1 MTGPCGPPV
10 TNIIPG
16 WQQFIFSVNTSNPGQ
31 TDFRGQFENWPASP
45 SFAAYANPK
54 PPPPAYLT
62 GSDLINLSQDA
73 GPLSTKGI
81 AGIPAGFQLVIS
93 LGTDSGNNVNSATF
107 TATNNNIANGPAV
120 STTITPLGPSPSGT
134 FPQQLDTS
142 LPSNRQGAIQ
152 QQDLAPI
159 LAFQLVLVG
168 LDGNQALLSSGEG
181 TITYA
186 ASVPLTVQNTP
197 PSCISLTITGE
208 GANSVYGQ
216 LPQGA
221 STPIKQSFAVTPATW
236 STSANAYQPAPAS
249 CSFIMRRT
257 TFGKDDVAET
267 IATAGG
273 VFQQAFFITVGGLKP
288 TDFPSYN
295 GGAGITELISSSQ
308 TPTQQ
313 QLDELATWAPSIG
326 TIYDVNGNPTN
337 ITVQAT
343 AVSSDDPLFGPQAQV
358 FTFTYSIAFPDES
371 AFTSLPASDYP
382 ELLTLTASLTP
393 APVPA
398 GPLSV
403 SGATLT
409 AQAQIELIT
418 SADPFFS
425 SEANGGL
432 SWLCE
437 DLRAFYLEE
446 NATLFGLTLGN
457 AQTPTPLSFIQQV
470 VSSMSGSNGSVPGSS
485 DTFENLP
492 HATGQDSQLSL
503 LPTTASGTPVY
514 NFALAR
520 VRLTGVTEAAQK
532 VRVFFRTW
540 QAQTTAVTY
549 TTAAAGAGPS
559 PATGPFRQ
567 YSDGV
572 DEGRKVPLLGLS
584 SDGTEYITVP
594 FFATGRVLPGID
606 MTTQPEDS
614 PYNAK
619 PMSPPT
625 GGGTTYA
632 YFGAWLDTNQGTNQ
646 FPLQPPA
653 TNPDGENGSFNGLMF
668 GTISQLYRGLHQ
680 CLVAEIVDDEAPI
693 INNATPATSDKI
705 AQRNLAFSVIANPG
719 VSESRLATHTFEITP
734 SFTGFNADQRP
745 DELMIDW
752 RNVPAGSV
760 ASIYLPAVNV
770 SDIVALA
777 DAMYF
782 THDLHVSDPHTLQ
795 CPTGGITYIPIPEG
809 SEANYAGLFSVQL
822 PPGVRRGQAFEI
834 VVHQVTGVAGD
845 RDTNVVAGG
854 TGSRQVRRIR
864 GSFQIAIPVSTK
876 AEMLIPEERDL
887 SVMKWVQETIP
898 ASSRWYPVFL
908 RYIEQLSNRVTALGG
923 SGKLVPPTR
932 TGIWPGLP
940 KTGPG
945 AGHQT
950 HDRRECTGKVDAI
963 VYDHF
968 GGFKAFVIETFE
980 GERRRFESHE
990 AAVLELVQRARER
1003 RILTT
1008 VISSDDRPERP
1019 LEIILHGSPPPSGA
1033 S

>member
-358 FTFTYSIAFPDES
+358 FTFTYSIAFPDEL

-492 HATGQDSQLSL
+492 HATGQDLQLSL

-809 SEANYAGLFSVQL
+809 SEANYAGLFRCNC
-822 PPGVRRGQAFEI
+822 RRGSDVARRSRLSFTKSPAWRETEIRTLSQAAPVRVRCDAF
-834 VVHQVTGVAGD
+834 AGPF
-845 RDTNVVAGG
+845 R
-854 TGSRQVRRIR
+854 
-864 GSFQIAIPVSTK
+864 
-876 AEMLIPEERDL
+876 
-887 SVMKWVQETIP
+887 
-898 ASSRWYPVFL
+898 L
-908 RYIEQLSNRVTALGG
+908 R
-923 SGKLVPPTR
+923 
-932 TGIWPGLP
+932 
-940 KTGPG
+940 
-945 AGHQT
+945 
-950 HDRRECTGKVDAI
+950 
-963 VYDHF
+963 
-968 GGFKAFVIETFE
+968 
-980 GERRRFESHE
+980 
-990 AAVLELVQRARER
+990 
-1003 RILTT
+1003 
-1008 VISSDDRPERP
+1008 
-1019 LEIILHGSPPPSGA
+1019 SP
-1033 S
+1033 